1 MFHINHLPNQRPG
14 EKTRIFLRRHWVGVF
29 KIVSITLAAAAGPIL
44 VLLMFSVIAP
54 NFFVDPFSDA
64 SAKVFLSI
72 YYLAIVTF
80 FFQEFID
87 YYLDTWIVTT
97 ERVIN
102 IEQHGLF
109 NRVAAEMHLAMVQ
122 DVSAEVRGPLH
133 TFLDYGD
140 VHIHSAGPIKSFHFK
155 DIPNP
160 ERVRQAILRFA
171 EDDKHRHPRSY
182 GKEK

>member
-1 MFHINHLPNQRPG
+1 M
-14 EKTRIFLRRHWVGVF
+14 GVF